1 MRPAAD
7 SYRVDDT
14 VRVVVR
20 ARTLVVGALVV
31 ALIGAGAR
39 SLLTPGTSDS
49 RSAPPNSP
57 MTEGTR
63 RPTGGRSR
71 NASGALR
78 AAARF
83 VRAGQRVFDLA
94 PDARDAALR
103 TLAARAAAD
112 GYVAQQARQL
122 AELDG
127 IAARG
132 QGPLTWHVGVL
143 ATRVDAITRHRARI
157 EIWRLG
163 TLSIDG
169 LTAPIAEFATVSYE
183 LVWER
188 GAWRIWSETQT
199 PGPSP
204 MPHPE
209 AIPSSPTEWRTRLE
223 GFVRYPGHEA
233 L

>member
-1 MRPAAD
+1 MRPAPDPHRPDHAG
-7 SYRVDDT
+7 VF
-14 VRVVVR
+14 VR
-20 ARTLVVGALVV
+20 ARTLVVGALVL

-39 SLLTPGTSDS
+39 SLLTPGPGSP
-49 RSAPPNSP
+49 SASPNP
-57 MTEGTR
+57 ATNEEPR
-63 RPTGGRSR
+63 RATGRTGRD
-71 NASGALR
+71 APGAVR
-78 AAARF
+78 AAARY
-83 VRAGQRVFDLA
+83 VRAGQRVFALA
-94 PDARDAALR
+94 PDARDVALR
-103 TLAARAAAD
+103 RLAAHAAAD
-112 GYVAQQARQL
+112 GYVAQQAHQL

-143 ATRVDAITRHRARI
+143 ATRVDAITRQRARI

-163 TLSIDG
+163 TLSIEG

-209 AIPSSPTEWRTRLE
+209 ATPSSPTEWRTRLE
-223 GFVRYPGHEA
+223 GFVRYPGREA